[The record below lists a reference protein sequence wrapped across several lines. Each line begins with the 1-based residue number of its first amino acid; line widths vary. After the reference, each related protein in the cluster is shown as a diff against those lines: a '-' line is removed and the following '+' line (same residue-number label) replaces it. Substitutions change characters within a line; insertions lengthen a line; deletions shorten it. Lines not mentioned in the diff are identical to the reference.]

1 MSWNGETVIDLDS
14 HIVERADRFYR
25 DYIDPAYRTP
35 YEQLCE
41 AVTRQVQTQN
51 AYSLFGSRTSVIEP
65 IETGR
70 PLGVRDTFGLTR
82 RSGMEGG
89 RRAFPPGRPDA
100 LPQIRPE
107 VNWDVKARIEDMDK
121 AMVDV
126 AVLYPTHV
134 SSYCALRDT
143 GLENAL
149 YRAYHRWV
157 ADFCAQAPARLKW
170 TVVANMRDVASGVAE
185 VEHWA
190 ERDPNLV
197 GVYISPQAPEGKLLD
212 NPDLY
217 PLYEAAQA
225 LDLPLLAH
233 GGTARP
239 PYGPGTFD
247 LDGAWFLLHSFANP
261 WAGMAALGALVGGG
275 IFERFPGLRAAIIET
290 GGGWLPLALDRL
302 DTHYIMSP
310 EHVPNLKRLPRDV
323 LAEGRYFHAID
334 TWERSVEFCVEELGE
349 DIWLFATDW
358 PHGDSA
364 WPESVQQIAAR
375 PRLGDRARRKLLG
388 ENALRLCPRLRA

>member
-14 HIVERADRFYR
+14 HIVERADRFYQ
-25 DYIDPAYRTP
+25 DYIDPAYRGP
-35 YEQLCE
+35 YQQLCD
-41 AVTRQVQTQN
+41 AVARQAKTEN
-51 AYSLFGSRTSVIEP
+51 ACSLFGSRNSVVEP

-89 RRAFPPGRPDA
+89 RQAFPPGRLDA
-100 LPQIRPE
+100 LPPIRPE
-107 VNWDVKARIEDMDK
+107 VNWDVKARVEDMDR
-121 AMVDV
+121 ALVDIG
-126 AVLYPTHV
+126 VLYPTHV
-134 SSYCALRDT
+134 SSYCALRDA

-157 ADFCAQAPARLKW
+157 ADFCRQAPARLKW
-170 TVVANMRDVASGVAE
+170 TAVANMRDVAAGVAE
-185 VEHWA
+185 VKHWA
-190 ERDPNLV
+190 KRDPNLV
-197 GVYISPQAPEGKLLD
+197 GIYISPQAPDGKLLD

-217 PLYEAAQA
+217 PLYEAAQD
-225 LDLPLLAH
+225 LDLPVLAH

-239 PYGPGTFD
+239 PYGPGTHD

-261 WAGMAALGALVGGG
+261 WAGMAALGALIGGG
-275 IFERFPGLRAAIIET
+275 IFEIFSRLRVGIIET

-310 EHVPNLKRLPRDV
+310 AHVPNLKRLPREV

-334 TWERSVEFCVEELGE
+334 TWERSVEFCIQELGE

-364 WPESVQQIAAR
+364 WPESVQQIADR
-375 PRLGDRARRKLLG
+375 PGLSASARRKLLG
-388 ENALRLCPRLRA
+388 DNARRLCPRLRS